1 MSEGA
6 NNNKKKTQGER
17 ENWGRDVLLLSSL
30 VLGSLAVSSLQCR
43 TNTHL
48 TARECPQSKIFVIV
62 MIIMIII
69 CSKHLPL
76 SHLDNVIQKQWHN
89 LRVEVSL
96 DLSSNIGLRERGSA
110 NNL

>member
-1 MSEGA
+1 MRERTTTTTT
-6 NNNKKKTQGER
+6 KKQGER

-30 VLGSLAVSSLQCR
+30 VLGSVAVSSLQCR

-48 TARECPQSKIFVIV
+48 TARECLQSKIFVIV

-76 SHLDNVIQKQWHN
+76 SHLDNVIQKQ
-89 LRVEVSL
+89 
-96 DLSSNIGLRERGSA
+96 
-110 NNL
+110 